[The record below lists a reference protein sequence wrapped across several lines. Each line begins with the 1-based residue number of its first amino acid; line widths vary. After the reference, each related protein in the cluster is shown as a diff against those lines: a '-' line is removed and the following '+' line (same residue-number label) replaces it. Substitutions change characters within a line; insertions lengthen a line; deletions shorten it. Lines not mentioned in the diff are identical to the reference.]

1 MRMPRSSA
9 WQRTARRPAVST
21 PSPIAVKT
29 SSSTPVLTAAVRWYA
44 TKRSRMAS
52 SDMLGEYRSP
62 AEPARQPRMGRPPE
76 VTCATPAPAKGRDT
90 TAQGV
95 DAEERLRH
103 LPRVEPAAL
112 DRALD
117 ALHRLYRGVE
127 RL

>member
-1 MRMPRSSA
+1 
-9 WQRTARRPAVST
+9 
-21 PSPIAVKT
+21 
-29 SSSTPVLTAAVRWYA
+29 
-44 TKRSRMAS
+44 
-52 SDMLGEYRSP
+52 
-62 AEPARQPRMGRPPE
+62 MGRPPE

-127 RL
+127 RLAGEQHVAAGVERGDGDALR